1 MPTKAVRRSKSTL
14 ISLSVRPVR
23 TPLST
28 SDRGPP
34 SDPSWPNFA
43 IFSKSPSSDATAP
56 MPQLPSHSKARRIQT
71 SAERERL
78 PAQPAGGLFP
88 LFRQI
93 PRTHS
98 ISTVQGSPPLLAEDL
113 SRRRDMPPT
122 SSTPSSSRGLTS
134 EFATPDLSAPSS
146 AINCSNSLVHL
157 GGLSALLPSSPSVP
171 LVSEGVISIP
181 QLVEYLRK

>member
-1 MPTKAVRRSKSTL
+1 MRRSKSTL

-23 TPLST
+23 TPPST

-56 MPQLPSHSKARRIQT
+56 MPQLPSHSKARRIKT

-88 LFRQI
+88 LFCRI

-98 ISTVQGSPPLLAEDL
+98 ILPVQGSPQRLAMDL
-113 SRRRDMPPT
+113 SRLRDTPLT

-134 EFATPDLSAPSS
+134 EFATPGLPVPLP

-157 GGLSALLPSSPSVP
+157 ESLSALLSPSPSVTH
-171 LVSEGVISIP
+171 VSEGVISIP